1 MYRIFCIAL
10 ILTLFVLDLAHAQ
23 RGRGR
28 DNTVVYEELYDD
40 PYDIN
45 KLFVMFQPL
54 YGEVFVSNMNVGF
67 GLEAQY
73 YLKDKAHFRA
83 HGRKAYARPFDME
96 RNIAEKNNIQQ
107 NTPEVFRFYEL
118 GGTYHI
124 KDEESDTESKM
135 ILLRSK
141 EDLKKLKAKVPEQII
156 IPSKKRTIYGARLG
170 GMSYV
175 TATDLDRVLTNE
187 NIMLPAVGDTA
198 LSIGGDQSLFTN
210 VTMYGIYLGGQY
222 TKIKNFAVK
231 PDRTYGNLVND
242 LMFTAYLD
250 IIYAPSVQLEN
261 ILLDGVEYSLD
272 EVGTTSVGF
281 RAGMEGKFN
290 REWSWA
296 YNAELGLRPG
306 LKSRGFYALIKLSF
320 PVFGT
325 QLNYTKEAFG
335 K

>member
-1 MYRIFCIAL
+1 MASK
-10 ILTLFVLDLAHAQ
+10 LFFISLMLLVMLHATTANAQ
-23 RGRGR
+23 RGR
-28 DNTVVYEELYDD
+28 DNTVVYEELYDE

-45 KLFVMFQPL
+45 KLFIMFQPV
-54 YGEVFVSNMNVGF
+54 YGEVFVSNINVGF

-73 YLKDKAHFRA
+73 LWEDKAQFRA
-83 HGRKAYARPFDME
+83 IGRTTYARPFDME
-96 RNIAEKNNIQQ
+96 RNLAEKNSIQENVAQ
-107 NTPEVFRFYEL
+107 SFRFFEI

-124 KDEESDTESKM
+124 KDEESDTETKM
-135 ILLRSK
+135 ILLRRK
-141 EDLKKLKAKVPEQII
+141 EDPDKLRVKVPEQIKV
-156 IPSKKRTIYGARLG
+156 PSKKRTIYGARLG

-175 TATDLDRVLTNE
+175 TATDLDRVLEDNNME
-187 NIMLPAVGDTA
+187 IPAIGDSSMVITG
-198 LSIGGDQSLFTN
+198 SESLFTN

-231 PDRTYGNLVND
+231 PDRTYGTLVND
-242 LMFTAYLD
+242 LIFTAYAD

-261 ILLDGVEYSLD
+261 ILIDGFEYSLD
-272 EVGTTSVGF
+272 DVGTHSIGF

-306 LKSRGFYALIKLSF
+306 LQSRGFYVLIRLSF
-320 PVFGT
+320 PVFST
-325 QLNYTKEAFG
+325 PLNFTKEAFG